1 MDLVLWDQLKNEITT
16 YGSSVIAFSG
26 GVDSTL
32 LLKAAVE
39 SLGKERVVA
48 ITAVSGTYSEEERL
62 RATQI
67 TSDLGVAHVIFSSD
81 EFSDP
86 LFIQNESD
94 RCYHCKKNRF
104 SSLINWTKENG
115 FEAII
120 EGTHAGDLGDFRPGL
135 KAIDELNKEFSGLIK
150 SPLKELGW
158 DKKEI
163 RRVSKEQGLV
173 TWDLPS
179 AACLASRIAYG
190 IPLSEEK
197 LELVGEVETFLKQ
210 WVEGPLRFRHH
221 GNWARIEVEPK
232 DWAKIT
238 ALPATQQIVEKVKS
252 YGFDYVTLDLSGL
265 KSGSMNVGIEKR

>member
-62 RATQI
+62 RAIQI
-67 TSDLGVAHVIFSSD
+67 TSELGVAHVIFPSD
-81 EFSDP
+81 
-86 LFIQNESD
+86 
-94 RCYHCKKNRF
+94 
-104 SSLINWTKENG
+104 
-115 FEAII
+115 
-120 EGTHAGDLGDFRPGL
+120 DFRPGL

-265 KSGSMNVGIEKR
+265 KSGSMNVGIETR